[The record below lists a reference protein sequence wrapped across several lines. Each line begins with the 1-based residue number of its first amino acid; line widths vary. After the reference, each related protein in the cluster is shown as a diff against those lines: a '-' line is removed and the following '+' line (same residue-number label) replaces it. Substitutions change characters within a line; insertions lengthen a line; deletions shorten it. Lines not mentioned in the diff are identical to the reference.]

1 MIFTLVGIS
10 VGLIAASYFLGYK
23 AGDSSGEWRG
33 WCWGYDEGQNDAKN
47 GVIFDYEKNEL
58 RRKED
63 N

>member
-1 MIFTLVGIS
+1 MTALALVTFVLVIG
-10 VGLIAASYFLGYK
+10 SYLLGYSH
-23 AGDSSGEWRG
+23 GDSSGEWRG

-63 N
+63 K